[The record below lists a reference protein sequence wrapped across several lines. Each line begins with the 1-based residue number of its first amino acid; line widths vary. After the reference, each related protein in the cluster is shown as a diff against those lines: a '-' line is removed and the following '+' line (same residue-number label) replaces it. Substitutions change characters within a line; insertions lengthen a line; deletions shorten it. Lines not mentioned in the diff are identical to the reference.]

1 MGHPAFCVC
10 DRMAG
15 MNFWL
20 IIRLLKDAVLIIGGV
35 AAIVVIYR
43 KAKHVG

>member
-1 MGHPAFCVC
+1 
-10 DRMAG
+10 MAG

-20 IIRLLKDAVLIIGGV
+20 VIRLLKDAVLIIGGV

-43 KAKHVG
+43 KAKRLG